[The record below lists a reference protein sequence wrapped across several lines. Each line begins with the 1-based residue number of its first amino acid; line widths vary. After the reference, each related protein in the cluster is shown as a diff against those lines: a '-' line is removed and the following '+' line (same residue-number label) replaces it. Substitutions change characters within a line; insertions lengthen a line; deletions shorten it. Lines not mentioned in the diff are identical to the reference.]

1 MSIYRPPPLAADT
14 RGCLSIG
21 SLSPPARRRPTRGV
35 YRLPL
40 FAADTRGVYVNT
52 RPRLRLDVSHRRL
65 RPPRAAAPPQ
75 RRFRAWHAVPPEF
88 DFGVYMQEV
97 LAQNICDLI
106 KISCVESVSSAS
118 RARRLIV
125 VVVVAFFLC
134 RRRDTRRSLRSAPR
148 GRHFPYNDIIRCH
161 EWHHMMLSSILP
173 VRRSLSWVCLLLGSI
188 AAGTIVACIDSP
200 QTFPARRGAFCQT
213 TLGAVGSYS

>member
-1 MSIYRPPPLAADT
+1 MAIYRPPLSPPTRAGVYLSAPSLAADT

-40 FAADTRGVYVNT
+40 FAADTRGVYVNH

-125 VVVVAFFLC
+125 VVVVAFFC
-134 RRRDTRRSLRSAPR
+134 ADDATHDAPCAPR
-148 GRHFPYNDIIRCH
+148 RAVVIFHIMTSSGAMSGII
-161 EWHHMMLSSILP
+161 
-173 VRRSLSWVCLLLGSI
+173 
-188 AAGTIVACIDSP
+188 
-200 QTFPARRGAFCQT
+200 
-213 TLGAVGSYS
+213 